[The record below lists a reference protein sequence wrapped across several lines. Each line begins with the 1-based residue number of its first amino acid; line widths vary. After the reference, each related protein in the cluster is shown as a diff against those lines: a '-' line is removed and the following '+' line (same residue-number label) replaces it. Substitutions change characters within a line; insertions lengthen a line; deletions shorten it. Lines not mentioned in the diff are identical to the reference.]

1 MHRCRVIQASI
12 AALALAVGA
21 TSLQATPASPLIP
34 TYSPVAPIVLTY
46 QLPSTPGTTVG
57 VSLATAAVA
66 TAPATNTFFT
76 VDPTTVPYWLSVSS
90 FSGTVV
96 SPITAG
102 SVAGTPGTFTLGPSA
117 VGATMGA
124 GTYTATVQVDVIGYL
139 PLSIPVTLQIKAP
152 SSTLNA
158 AGSSALAAETWSVG
172 AAQAPF
178 TFSLASTAQPIPYTI
193 SLSSLT
199 STGTTV
205 STGISVSPASGIAY
219 SWGSTISVTLSP
231 LVYAEAH
238 AGDVLTAT
246 ITVNCPAASNTSITI
261 PLQVTILPPSAA
273 ITSLYPTAVPVD
285 TTATDVINVVI
296 SGSGFVPTGTGQ
308 ITEVFA
314 AGTQLT
320 SGVTVVNSTTIVA
333 AITVGTTGYFS
344 TAGVPLQLAVV
355 NPNGGSPSAPTVG
368 SGVANL
374 NVVDTPIINSITS
387 ASTFIE
393 AGANTQVAPYD
404 MITIFGNNLC
414 PDCGGSNPT
423 LLTAVPDGTYYRYPT
438 YLSPDSG
445 THFLQVQFNKHGST
459 LIAQGYLIFANNTQI
474 NVLVPAAVATVT
486 PSLIG
491 TGTLDVVVSY
501 GVTPP
506 PTAPLSTEQSAAY
519 TIGVVAND
527 PGVLTASSNGV
538 GQGAILN
545 SDYSLNSQA
554 DAALH
559 TSGTVLVYMT
569 GLGTPN
575 STASNATTTA
585 TLAYPGSC
593 ISALGAA
600 AVVGPP
606 AVPAI
611 IGYMTT
617 MNTAVNGYTPPSPVW
632 TSVDGA
638 VIQSAEIVGA
648 GTEHYPPCN
657 SAVTATIGGVT
668 ATVTYAGWV
677 ANSVAGLYQVNLTI
691 PAGAVPNTYAST
703 GGTPISVPVLVTIG
717 GKTSQTGVTLW
728 VK

>member
-12 AALALAVGA
+12 AALALAVGT

-34 TYSPVAPIVLTY
+34 TYSPAGSIVLTY
-46 QLPSTPGTTVG
+46 QLPSTPGSTVG

-66 TAPATNTFFT
+66 TAPATSTFYT
-76 VDPTTVPYWLSVSS
+76 IDPTTVPYWLSVSS
-90 FSGTVV
+90 FSGTVI

-102 SVAGTPGTFTLGPSA
+102 SVAGTPSTFTLGPSA
-117 VGATMGA
+117 VVAGMGP
-124 GTYTATVQVDVIGYL
+124 GTYTTTVQADVVGYL
-139 PLSIPVTLQIKAP
+139 PLNIPVTLQIKAP
-152 SSTLNA
+152 SSTLTA
-158 AGSSALAAETWSVG
+158 TGGGAFASETWSIG

-178 TFSLASTAQPIPYTI
+178 TFTLASNGEPIPYTI
-193 SLSSLT
+193 SFSTLT
-199 STGTTV
+199 STGSTV
-205 STGISVSPASGIAY
+205 ASGISATPSSGIAY
-219 SWGSTISVTLSP
+219 TWASTVSVSLSP
-231 LVYAEAH
+231 LVYAMAH
-238 AGDVLTAT
+238 AGDVLSAT
-246 ITVNCPAASNTSITI
+246 VTINCPTASTTSISI
-261 PLQVTILPPSAA
+261 PFQLTVLPPAAA
-273 ITSLYPTAVPVD
+273 ITSLFPTAVPVD
-285 TTATDVINVVI
+285 TNATDVINVVI

-308 ITEVFA
+308 VTEVFA
-314 AGTQLT
+314 NSTQLT
-320 SGVTVVNSTTIVA
+320 SGVTVVNSTTIML

-344 TAGVPLQLAVV
+344 AAGTPLTLAVV
-355 NPNGGSPSAPTVG
+355 NPNGGSPSAPTTG

-374 NVVDTPIINSITS
+374 NVVSTPIINSIAS

-414 PDCGGSNPT
+414 PDCGQNSNPA
-423 LLTAVPDGTYYRYPT
+423 LLTAVPDSTYYRYPT

-445 THFLQVQFNKHGST
+445 GHYLQVFFNKHSGGA

-491 TGTLDVVVSY
+491 TGTLDVVVTY
-501 GVTPP
+501 GTNQTP
-506 PTAPLSTEQSAAY
+506 ADSDKSAAY

-527 PGVLTASSNGV
+527 PGVLTANSTGV
-538 GQGAILN
+538 GQGAVLN
-545 SDYSLNSQA
+545 SDFSLNSQSS
-554 DAALH
+554 AALH
-559 TSGTVLVYMT
+559 STGTVLVYMT
-569 GLGTPN
+569 GLGAPN
-575 STASNATTTA
+575 STASNATTTTA
-585 TLAYPGSC
+585 LAYPASC
-593 ISALGAA
+593 ISALGQAA
-600 AVVGPP
+600 QAGPP

-617 MNTAVNGYTPPSPVW
+617 MNTAASGYTPPSPAW
-632 TSVDGA
+632 TTVDGA
-638 VIQSAEIVGA
+638 VIQSAMIVGS

-657 SAVTATIGGVT
+657 STVTATIAGLP

-677 ANSVAGLYQVNLTI
+677 ANSVAGLYQVNLTV
-691 PAGAVPNTYAST
+691 PAGAVPSNYAST